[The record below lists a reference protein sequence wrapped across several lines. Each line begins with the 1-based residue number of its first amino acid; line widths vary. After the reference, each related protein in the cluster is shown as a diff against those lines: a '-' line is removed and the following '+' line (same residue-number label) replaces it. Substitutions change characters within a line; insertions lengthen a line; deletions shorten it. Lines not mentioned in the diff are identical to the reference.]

1 MTNIPSILVQYT
13 EVELNPSA
21 TQRSNT
27 PWLDCAVVDAEQCMV
42 VMEAVGNVTLAGA
55 LVVTLEVGIDGGNG
69 LTLPGTIASVSTLT
83 AAAPVSPPIDVSGVG
98 SIRARVTTANGAAAK
113 GRFKF
118 LFRKTGGFA
127 ADLQGKLRGG
137 EGILTGTPSTIGTGA
152 PGSGSGAI
160 SPDA

>member
-1 MTNIPSILVQYT
+1 MNTIPSILVSYT
-13 EVELNPSA
+13 EVELNPASG
-21 TQRSNT
+21 QRSNT
-27 PWLDCAVVDAEQCMV
+27 PWLDCAVVDAHQCMV

-55 LVVTLEVGIDGGNG
+55 LVVTLEVGISGGNG

-98 SIRARVTTANGAAAK
+98 AIRARITTANGAAAK

-118 LFRKTGGFA
+118 LFRRTDGFA

-137 EGILTGTPSTIGTGA
+137 EGILTGTASTVGTGT
-152 PGSGSGAI
+152 PGDSTGIGD
-160 SPDA
+160 PV